1 MSGQAAPANR
11 QPVFENLVGWVRLIR
26 QNRVLLALMYLAAI
40 TEILGF
46 THQSVLPVFAKDV
59 LGVGSVGLGVMAA
72 TSQIGGLL
80 GLLSLARL
88 RNSGRKGIVR
98 VHYGWEGSGCH

>member
-1 MSGQAAPANR
+1 MLLGTRDVGQAAPALR
-11 QPVFENLVGWVRLIR
+11 QPVFENLLGWVQLIR

-59 LGVGSVGLGVMAA
+59 LGVGSVGLGVMA
-72 TSQIGGLL
+72 GCCR
-80 GLLSLARL
+80 ARL
-88 RNSGRKGIVR
+88 G
-98 VHYGWEGSGCH
+98 GCWGY